1 MFRCLGL
8 TIYFLYEATGA
19 PQSAPGID
27 EAQFHQV
34 LDALE
39 QVYAPIVAKRSMQF
53 IIERRWADDGENAA
67 PFIGATIMGLTISGG
82 IARARGMTQDGFAL
96 VACHELGHLLGGLP
110 QGTPGMS
117 NEGQA
122 DYFATAKCLRR
133 VFENPLARFFSRL
146 SAVDPT
152 ANKACA
158 RVFRP
163 GRARDI
169 CIRTAMAAL
178 SVSPATVGWGDEP
191 EASLDTPD
199 DFHTMVT
206 DDRHMPRQCRL
217 DTQFQGALCAKPA
230 TDDFSETDP
239 VQGACTHSEH
249 FTVGLRPRC
258 WYQPSDF
265 EAVPSTD

>member
-1 MFRCLGL
+1 MLRCLEL
-8 TIYFLYEATGA
+8 TVYILFAAQGR
-19 PQSAPGID
+19 PQAAPGLD

-34 LDALE
+34 LDAIE
-39 QVYAPIVAKRSMQF
+39 RVYAPVVAKRSKQLV
-53 IIERRWADDGENAA
+53 IERQWADDDQNAT

-110 QGTPGMS
+110 QSTPGMS
-117 NEGQA
+117 SEGQA

-133 VFENPLARFFSRL
+133 VFESPLARLFSRL
-146 SAVDPT
+146 PAVDPT
-152 ANKACA
+152 AKKACA
-158 RVFRP
+158 RVFGP
-163 GRARDI
+163 GRATEV

-178 SVSPATVGWGDEP
+178 SVSPATVGWGHEP
-191 EASLDTPD
+191 EASFDTPD
-199 DFHTMVT
+199 GFRTMVT

-239 VQGACTHSEH
+239 VQGACTQSER

-265 EAVPSTD
+265 EAVPSAE